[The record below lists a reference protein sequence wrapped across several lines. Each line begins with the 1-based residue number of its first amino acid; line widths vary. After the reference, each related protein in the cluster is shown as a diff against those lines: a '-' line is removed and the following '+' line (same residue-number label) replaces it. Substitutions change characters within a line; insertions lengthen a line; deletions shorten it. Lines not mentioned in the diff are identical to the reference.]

1 MEGWIVTFETTIE
14 LNNGVKIPQ
23 LGYGTALISE
33 SQEETADAI
42 LRAMELGYRHLDT
55 ASIYYN
61 EAAGGKVRPS

>member
-55 ASIYYN
+55 ASIYYIGRATSR
-61 EAAGGKVRPS
+61 ERV